1 MTEKLVGEVLERV
14 SSVVAEEVQIA
25 NADFQLLQEM
35 NKAATGRYEDMER
48 YAGRLKESVDDI
60 ASKYEEILPYLNKI
74 ADIEKSVEQLELIV
88 RHLDGYT
95 QSLDQHLSRVLS

>member
-1 MTEKLVGEVLERV
+1 MCVCVCIFAGVMSGVLGRAV
-14 SSVVAEEVQIA
+14 A

-60 ASKYEEILPYLNKI
+60 ASKCGSIMACFPPRRSTL
-74 ADIEKSVEQLELIV
+74 
-88 RHLDGYT
+88 T
-95 QSLDQHLSRVLS
+95 QDF